1 MAGIRLHVV
10 APIVLLAVNK
20 CARDPSVY
28 VRKCA
33 ANALPKL
40 FDLRIEENISAI
52 EEVVGKL
59 LNDNSPGVVGAAAA
73 AFASVCPNNFPLIG
87 KSYKRLC
94 EILPDVEEWG
104 QILLISILLR
114 YVVARHGLVRESI
127 MSFLIKKESSHR
139 DEEDEFTRIIEGE
152 ENTDLKDVYEAELAN
167 TICRSYIE
175 GPDEYLSRAS
185 YINIDSL
192 KLTSASYTSGKINE
206 DIKILLQC
214 TSPLL
219 WSYNSAVVVAAASV
233 HWIMAPMEDV
243 RRIVKPLLF
252 VLRSSN
258 ASRYVVL
265 CNIQIF
271 AKAMPSLFATN
282 FEDFYIVSSDTY
294 QIKAL
299 KLDILASIATESS
312 IPFILKEFQ
321 DYIRDPD
328 RRFAAATVGAIGL
341 CARRLPKMADGCLD
355 GLLSLT
361 RHEFFSG
368 ELGSLDEEAG
378 VLTQIIMSIWSIIN
392 RDPIRHEKVVVQLI
406 RSLDAIKVP
415 AARAIII
422 WMVGQYRSVGEKIPK
437 MLTPVLAYLAYC
449 FKSEALEAKLQILN
463 TNFKVLFDA
472 RGKDHLI
479 FRKTLAFVL
488 DLAECDANYDIRDRA
503 RFLKKLLEC
512 NIGSCLSDTQADCLP
527 QNKNLHCVL
536 AEHIFGGKLKSIS
549 PEPLSNRFY
558 LPGSL
563 SQIVFH
569 AAPGYE
575 PLPKPCSLLQDDLD
589 LISNAK
595 GKNMPGDGVAESGN
609 TGMDEFD
616 ASDGSSDEG
625 SASNYSSQVTMTGSG
640 SDVYNSESGSV
651 SEEDNDAGPLIQI
664 SDIGNEDVAP
674 QTGND
679 YMGDLVS
686 KSALESWLG
695 EQPGSSNTSM
705 SHSNRVHRS
714 SARISFGNIG
724 QRVKPKIYVLL
735 DPANGNG
742 LKVEYSFSSEVSSVS
757 PLLVCIEVSFE
768 NCSAE
773 SMTEINLV
781 EEESS
786 NGQDSAD
793 QIVSAPESFSTSN
806 SNMPTLVPM
815 EEINSLEPGDTL
827 KRIMQVRFHH
837 HLLPLKL
844 ALLYNGKKVP
854 VKLRPNIGY
863 FVKPLPL
870 DLEAFTDNESHL
882 RGMFEYMR
890 GCTFNDHIE
899 EINKDKDGDA
909 VKDKFLLIC
918 ESLVLKMLSN
928 ANLSLVSVDMPVDT
942 KLDDATGLCLRFGCE
957 ILSKSIPCLITVT
970 VEGKCSEPLNLTVKV
985 NCEETVFGLNL
996 LNRVVSFLSESP
1008 HHHP

>member
-10 APIVLLAVNK
+10 APLVLVAVNK
-20 CARDPSVY
+20 CARDQSVY

-40 FDLRIEENISAI
+40 FDLRIEENTSAI
-52 EEVVGKL
+52 EEVVGIL

-114 YVVARHGLVRESI
+114 YIVARHGLVRESI
-127 MSFLIKKESSHR
+127 MSFLIKKESSNR
-139 DEEDEFTRIIEGE
+139 DDEDVFTSNIEGE
-152 ENTDLKDVYEAELAN
+152 ENTDQNDVYESELAN

-185 YINIDSL
+185 YINMDSL
-192 KLTSASYTSGKINE
+192 KLTSARYTSGKINN

-219 WSYNSAVVVAAASV
+219 WSYNSAVVVAAATV

-243 RRIVKPLLF
+243 KRIVKPLLF
-252 VLRSSN
+252 VMRSSN

-265 CNIQIF
+265 CNIQVF

-282 FEDFYIVSSDTY
+282 FEDFYVVSSDTS

-328 RRFAAATVGAIGL
+328 RRFAADTVGAIGL
-341 CARRLPKMADGCLD
+341 CAQRLPKMADACLD

-392 RDPIRHEKVVVQLI
+392 RDPISHEKVVVQLI
-406 RSLDAIKVP
+406 RSLDSIKVP
-415 AARAIII
+415 AARAIVI
-422 WMVGQYRSVGEKIPK
+422 WMVGEYNSIGEKIPK
-437 MLTPVLAYLAYC
+437 MLTSVLGYLAYC
-449 FKSEALEAKLQILN
+449 FKSEALEGKLQILN
-463 TNFKVLFDA
+463 TNFKVVLGA
-472 RGKDHLI
+472 TGKDKLI

-503 RFLKKLLEC
+503 RFLKKLSEC
-512 NIGSCLSDTQADCLP
+512 NIGSCLSETQADSLP

-549 PEPLSNRFY
+549 PEPLNSRFY

-575 PLPKPCSLLQDDLD
+575 PLPKPGSLLQDDPD
-589 LISNAK
+589 QISSAK
-595 GKNMPGDGVAESGN
+595 GKNMPEYGVADSGP
-609 TGMDEFD
+609 TGMDDFD

-625 SASNYSSQVTMTGSG
+625 STSNYSSQLSMTGSG
-640 SDVYNSESGSV
+640 SDVYNSEIGSA
-651 SEEDNDAGPLIQI
+651 SEADNNTGPLIQI
-664 SDIGNEDVAP
+664 SEIGNENLAP

-679 YMGDLVS
+679 YMGDLIS
-686 KSALESWLG
+686 KTALESWLDQ
-695 EQPGSSNTSM
+695 QPGSSNTSI
-705 SHSNRVHRS
+705 SHSNRVRRS

-724 QRVKPKIYVLL
+724 QQVKHKIYTLL

-742 LKVEYSFSSEVSSVS
+742 LKVEYSFSSEVSRVS
-757 PLLVCIEVSFE
+757 PLLVCIEVSFK

-773 SMTEINLV
+773 SMTAVNLV

-786 NGQDSAD
+786 NGRDSAD
-793 QIVSAPESFSTSN
+793 QIVSAPESDV
-806 SNMPTLVPM
+806 PTLVPM
-815 EEINSLEPGDTL
+815 EEINSLEPGETI

-854 VKLRPNIGY
+854 VKLRPDIGY

-870 DLEAFTDNESHL
+870 DLEAFTDKESHL

-890 GCTFNDHIE
+890 GCSFNDHVE
-899 EINKDKDGDA
+899 ELNKDRDGDI

-918 ESLVLKMLSN
+918 ESLALKMLSN
-928 ANLSLVSVDMPVDT
+928 ANLSLVSVDMPIDT
-942 KLDDATGLCLRFGCE
+942 KLDDATGLRLRFSCE

-970 VEGKCSEPLNLTVKV
+970 VEGKCSEPLNLVVKV

-996 LNRVVSFLSESP
+996 LNRVVNFLSESL

>member
-10 APIVLLAVNK
+10 APLVLVAVNK

-40 FDLRIEENISAI
+40 FDLRIEENICAI
-52 EEVVGKL
+52 EEVVGIL

-73 AFASVCPNNFPLIG
+73 AFASICPNNFPLIG

-104 QILLISILLR
+104 QILLIGILLR

-127 MSFLIKKESSHR
+127 MSFLINKDSSR
-139 DEEDEFTRIIEGE
+139 RVDEDVCTSITEGE
-152 ENTDLKDVYEAELAN
+152 ENTDPKAVYESELAN

-175 GPDEYLSRAS
+175 GPDEYLSRAT
-185 YINIDSL
+185 YINMDSP
-192 KLTSASYTSGKINE
+192 KLTSARYTSGKIND

-219 WSYNSAVVVAAASV
+219 WSYNSAVVVAAATV

-243 RRIVKPLLF
+243 KRIVKPLLF

-258 ASRYVVL
+258 PSRYVVL
-265 CNIQIF
+265 CNIQVF

-282 FEDFYIVSSDTY
+282 FEDFYIVSSDTC

-328 RRFAAATVGAIGL
+328 RRFAADTVAAIGL
-341 CARRLPKMADGCLD
+341 CAQRLPRMADACLD
-355 GLLSLT
+355 GLFSLT

-368 ELGSLDEEAG
+368 EIGSLDEEAE
-378 VLTQIIMSIWSIIN
+378 VLTQIIISIWSIIN
-392 RDPIRHEKVVVQLI
+392 RDPMSHEKVVVQLV
-406 RSLDAIKVP
+406 RSLDSIKVP
-415 AARAIII
+415 AARAIVI
-422 WMVGQYRSVGEKIPK
+422 WMVGEYKSVGEKIPK
-437 MLTPVLAYLAYC
+437 MLTSVLGYLAYC

-463 TNFKVLFDA
+463 TNFKVLLGA
-472 RGKDHLI
+472 TGKDHLI
-479 FRKTLAFVL
+479 FRKTFAFVL

-512 NIGSCLSDTQADCLP
+512 NIGTCLLETQAECLP
-527 QNKNLHCVL
+527 QDKNLHSVIS
-536 AEHIFGGKLKSIS
+536 EHIFGGKLKSVS
-549 PEPLSNRFY
+549 PEPLNSRFY

-589 LISNAK
+589 RISSAN
-595 GKNMPGDGVAESGN
+595 GKTMPGDGAADSG
-609 TGMDEFD
+609 TTRMDDFD

-625 SASNYSSQVTMTGSG
+625 SASNYSSQLSVTGSG
-640 SDVYNSESGSV
+640 SDVYNSESGAAG
-651 SEEDNDAGPLIQI
+651 EEDNNAGPLIQI
-664 SDIGNEDVAP
+664 SDIGNENVAP

-679 YMGDLVS
+679 YVGDLIS
-686 KSALESWLG
+686 KTALESWLG
-695 EQPGSSNTSM
+695 EQPGSSNTSV
-705 SHSNRVHRS
+705 SHSNRVRRS

-724 QRVKPKIYVLL
+724 QRVKPKIYMLL

-742 LKVEYSFSSEVSSVS
+742 LKVEYSFSSEVPSVS
-757 PLLVCIEVSFE
+757 PLLVCIEVSFK

-773 SMTEINLV
+773 SMTVVNLV

-786 NGQDSAD
+786 NGQNSAD
-793 QIVSAPESFSTSN
+793 QLVSAPESFSASN
-806 SNMPTLVPM
+806 SDIPTLVPM

-854 VKLRPNIGY
+854 VKLRPDIGY

-870 DLEAFTDNESHL
+870 DLEAFTDKESHL

-899 EINKDKDGDA
+899 ELTKDQDGDT

-928 ANLSLVSVDMPVDT
+928 ANLSLVSVDMPIDT
-942 KLDDATGLCLRFGCE
+942 KLDDATGLHLRFGCE
-957 ILSKSIPCLITVT
+957 ILSKSLPCLITVT
-970 VEGKCSEPLNLTVKV
+970 VEGW
-985 NCEETVFGLNL
+985 
-996 LNRVVSFLSESP
+996 
-1008 HHHP
+1008 